1 VPVRRWIDVVLVE
14 PMLDRGGG
22 GNFRS
27 RKDQLYV
34 EIIGET
40 TTGSAGETAGSVVR
54 REVPYLLK

>member
-1 VPVRRWIDVVLVE
+1 
-14 PMLDRGGG
+14 MLDRGGG

-40 TTGSAGETAGSVVR
+40 TTGSAGEAAGSVVR